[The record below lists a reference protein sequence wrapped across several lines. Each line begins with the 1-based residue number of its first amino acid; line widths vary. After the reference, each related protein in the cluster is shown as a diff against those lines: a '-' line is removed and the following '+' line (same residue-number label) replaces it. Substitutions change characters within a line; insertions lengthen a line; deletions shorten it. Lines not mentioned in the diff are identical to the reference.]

1 MVATIARAATA
12 EYYIHSQA
20 SFRPPGEYYL
30 SGEEP
35 DGVWWNPSG
44 LLASGELR
52 AGNGEAVDSADFYK
66 LYNGFDPRTGAK
78 LTQNAG
84 SEKRCPAYDITF
96 NADKTISALWAI
108 APADLRAGIEKA
120 HNDAVKVALQDVIRA
135 NCGYTRIRENRR
147 GMKVVPAD
155 IMGALFQHGAARSND
170 PHLHTHCVILNLAR
184 AHHDGKWRALHGH
197 PLFSWQ
203 KAAGATYRAELAW
216 LLRDRLG
223 IEMEVHGDER
233 QYTRV
238 RGTPRDLVEEWSKRD
253 IEINDTAA
261 RFGVSLQGNGAL
273 HGAIQRLTRN
283 AKEHGIDP
291 EHRHDDWTRQ
301 ASQHIEDIPG
311 FVESVTGRE
320 LELTEE
326 DRLGIAREL
335 ADIPDLLTEHESVF
349 YYTDLVERAAN
360 AASGLLSREQ
370 RRRTF
375 EKVLEDRN
383 IVELDKPDTGYD
395 AGARLANTRPFTAA
409 HTIETERA
417 IHEIAG
423 ELSRSER
430 FAISEE
436 TVAARVRA
444 LRATDYPIDD
454 EQIAAMRAATR
465 AGQIA
470 IIEGAAGSGK
480 TTTLRPIADLYRAQ
494 GHDIIATSVSWR
506 VTLELGTD
514 LDAPCWCVDKLN
526 AGVSNGRIPIGARSV
541 IVVDEAGQ
549 LSSLQARKI
558 LSMARAARAKVIF
571 AGDTRQ
577 QQPVEAGPGL
587 RLVRDVTGSVRVDTI
602 RRQKADVED
611 ILVAIHGEDRE
622 AARVRANVAPAREKQ
637 KILDA
642 FDALPDAEKARVRPW
657 QVVASERFRDGE
669 AARAIAAYDSRGR
682 FHVDSS
688 LDRTFDRLIGDW
700 DRLRTERP
708 DKTSAVIAYSRA
720 EVRALAHLM
729 RERILAGYDGPRYTV
744 QACRGREANA
754 KPEPLELAVGDMIR
768 TGAANF
774 DKMLF
779 NGTRLEILE
788 LREDAPTLAEP
799 DTPRIWIRG
808 RTDRGRIVAFHHDD
822 IRDYHGRIRLDY
834 GYAMTMNAA
843 QGLTVDRAFVFANQK
858 PSRETIYPAM
868 TRHRERL
875 DVYVDRKPV
884 ELDVRNRRNE
894 ETAGDPVSNAEIL
907 EYLARN
913 WSRSRRKEAAQ
924 DYMTGHMRDRHI
936 HSGRSA
942 QEVVQQQRANTP
954 DAVVQTPPARR
965 RIDAEGL
972 DAAQWLAANDA
983 GDGKLARIAARIRY
997 GTIRVRRGHAAR
1009 SLGEAC
1015 RRLNRSFSEWDEA
1028 RREAGN
1034 AAVARDPRFRR
1045 DLGEAAA
1052 ILKTARPFLRGD
1064 PLHARLLREHGGIGV
1079 SDIRALESARKRA
1092 RSIRDM
1098 SRGDRRRL
1106 DPEFTAAT
1114 LPKTRESAAAD
1125 EIARAFDAI
1134 EPEARI
1140 LEVDS
1145 SIEPPADL
1153 WEGWDRRRG
1162 DDEMDMGAEF
1172 ADDEAYGRDVEP
1184 PSIDPYPDLDP
1195 AEIDRQVP
1203 GRGAQLSLTQT
1214 DLAADRALS
1223 AAQRI
1228 AALDASWNRH
1238 LDAAVKAD
1246 RHPFVHPGWTELHRE
1261 MRDIAAL
1268 PDIAPQDRKN
1278 VLEWIGIADDWLGRY
1293 VPGHAARAHED
1304 PASLP
1309 GRGET
1314 PAATALVDAHRDRL
1328 ARHIDNAFAAG
1339 IHPFDAD
1346 GWEPLEQELRGFL
1359 DLPGLSREDRT
1370 RVEEQIAEIDG
1381 ARRDLAPETGRG
1393 RAARIA
1399 PLVAD
1404 NRARIQH
1411 HFDNAA
1417 DAGVHPFEAD
1427 GWDAIEEELRGFT
1440 GLPGISRDDRDY
1452 VEDQIAEIDRA
1463 RHDLAAEAEAGRH
1476 RGGERIAAA
1485 DNPGEDLPARA
1496 RQQSSRTAEHLYHEH
1511 RRRLDAHM
1519 QSLQDAHDPSE
1530 IDIDAYRKL
1539 WNDGLSLLQMPD
1551 LPDAA
1556 RADLSH
1562 THGYARHFETV
1573 RLHATRRREL
1583 TIRNMNPYRA
1593 FDRRFGKHLD
1603 AAAARNLHPYA
1614 APGWEKIADNARQIL
1629 RDDRLTGRQRE
1640 TLNKLLAN
1648 YGAWTE
1654 ARNQVSPPREQDRSQ
1669 GMSW

>member
-44 LLASGELR
+44 LLASVGLR
-52 AGNGEAVDSADFYK
+52 AGNGETVDSADFYR
-66 LYNGFDPRTGAK
+66 LYNGFDPRTGVK

-120 HNDAVKVALQDVIRA
+120 HNDAVRVALADVIGA
-135 NCGYTRIRENRR
+135 NCGYTRIREDRR
-147 GMKVVPAD
+147 GMKVVSAD

-184 AHHDGKWRALHGH
+184 AHHDGRWRALHGH

-238 RGTPRDLVEEWSKRD
+238 KGTPRDLVEEWSKRD

-291 EHRHDDWTRQ
+291 EHRHEDWIRQ
-301 ASQHIEDIPG
+301 ASQHIEDIPE
-311 FVESVTGRE
+311 FVESLTGRE
-320 LELTEE
+320 MEFTEE
-326 DRLGIAREL
+326 DRLGIAGEL
-335 ADIPDLLTEHESVF
+335 ADIPARLTRHESVF

-417 IHEIAG
+417 IHEIAA

-430 FAISEE
+430 FAISGE
-436 TVAARVRA
+436 TVAARVRE
-444 LRATDYPIDD
+444 LRAAGYPIDD

-494 GHDIIATSVSWR
+494 GYDIIATSVSWR

-514 LDAPCWCVDKLN
+514 LDTPCWCVDKLN

-558 LSMARAARAKVIF
+558 LSMARAAQAKVIF
-571 AGDTRQ
+571 AGDTQQ

-587 RLVRDVTGSVRVDTI
+587 RLIRDVTGSVRVDTI

-637 KILDA
+637 QILDG

-657 QVVASERFRDGE
+657 QVVASEHFRDGE
-669 AARAIAAYDSRGR
+669 AARGIAAYHSRGR
-682 FHVDSS
+682 FHIDSS

-700 DRLRTERP
+700 DRLRTEQP
-708 DKTSAVIAYSRA
+708 DKSSAVIAYSRA
-720 EVRALAHLM
+720 EVKALAHLM
-729 RERILAGYDGPRYTV
+729 RERILADYDGPRYTV
-744 QACRGREANA
+744 QACRGREPDA
-754 KPEPLELAVGDMIR
+754 KPEPLELAVGDIVR

-774 DKMLF
+774 GKMLF
-779 NGTRLEILE
+779 NGTRIEILE
-788 LREDAPTLAEP
+788 LREDAPSPAGP
-799 DTPRIWIRG
+799 GVPRIWIRG
-808 RTDRGRIVAFHHDD
+808 RTDRGRIVEFHHDD

-875 DVYVDRKPV
+875 DVYVDRRPV
-884 ELDVRNRRNE
+884 ELDVRNQRNE
-894 ETAGDPVSNAEIL
+894 EAAGDPVSNGEIL

-913 WSRSRRKEAAQ
+913 WSRSKRKEAAQ

-936 HSGRSA
+936 HAGRSA
-942 QEVVQQQRANTP
+942 EAE
-954 DAVVQTPPARR
+954 AVVQTPPPSR

-983 GDGKLARIAARIRY
+983 GNGKLARIAARIRY
-997 GTIRVRRGHAAR
+997 GTIRLRRGHAAR

-1034 AAVARDPRFRR
+1034 AAVAGDPRFRR

-1052 ILKTARPFLRGD
+1052 ILRTARPFLRGD
-1064 PLHARLLREHGGIGV
+1064 PLHARVLREHGGIGV

-1106 DPEFTAAT
+1106 DPEFAAAT
-1114 LPKTRESAAAD
+1114 LPKTRESAAAE
-1125 EIARAFDAI
+1125 EIAMAFDAI
-1134 EPEARI
+1134 EPEARVRTGDVS
-1140 LEVDS
+1140 L
-1145 SIEPPADL
+1145 EPPADL
-1153 WEGWDRRRG
+1153 WEGWEQRHG
-1162 DDEMDMGAEF
+1162 DGEMDVGAEF
-1172 ADDEAYGRDVEP
+1172 ADDEAYDQDIEP
-1184 PSIDPYPDLDP
+1184 PSIDPYPDLGP
-1195 AEIDRQVP
+1195 AELARQVP
-1203 GRGAQLSLTQT
+1203 QRGGQLSPSPT
-1214 DLAADRALS
+1214 DLSADTALG

-1228 AALDASWNRH
+1228 AALEASWNRH

-1268 PDIAPQDRKN
+1268 PDIAAQDREN
-1278 VLEWIGIADDWLGRY
+1278 VLNWIGIADDWLARY
-1293 VPGHAARAHED
+1293 VPGHAAHPVEEPTPLHELGHAPGARPQAADLTTEQRASHMSIII
-1304 PASLP
+1304 AAH
-1309 GRGET
+1309 GRRLSEHVEE
-1314 PAATALVDAHRDRL
+1314 AA
-1328 ARHIDNAFAAG
+1328 AAG
-1339 IHPFDAD
+1339 IHPLEAE
-1346 GWEPLEQELRGFL
+1346 GWNKLETDLRNFL
-1359 DLPGLSREDRT
+1359 LLPSISDDDRAL
-1370 RVEEQIAEIDG
+1370 VEERIAEIDQG
-1381 ARRDLAPETGRG
+1381 RQELAAQAEARRLYDE
-1393 RAARIA
+1393 
-1399 PLVAD
+1399 
-1404 NRARIQH
+1404 H
-1411 HFDNAA
+1411 
-1417 DAGVHPFEAD
+1417 
-1427 GWDAIEEELRGFT
+1427 IE
-1440 GLPGISRDDRDY
+1440 
-1452 VEDQIAEIDRA
+1452 
-1463 RHDLAAEAEAGRH
+1463 RHDSYMETLH
-1476 RGGERIAAA
+1476 
-1485 DNPGEDLPARA
+1485 NTL
-1496 RQQSSRTAEHLYHEH
+1496 
-1511 RRRLDAHM
+1511 
-1519 QSLQDAHDPSE
+1519 DPSE
-1530 IDIDAYRKL
+1530 IDIDAY
-1539 WNDGLSLLQMPD
+1539 NDLRERGLSLLK
-1551 LPDAA
+1551 LPGLADAA
-1556 RADLSH
+1556 RDNIERTYDMSQLAKNITDHRRRRNDLLFEAEREP
-1562 THGYARHFETV
+1562 YRHFS
-1573 RLHATRRREL
+1573 RHLA
-1583 TIRNMNPYRA
+1583 
-1593 FDRRFGKHLD
+1593 KHLE
-1603 AAAARNLHPYA
+1603 AAKAQDLHPYA
-1614 APGWEKIADNARQIL
+1614 APGCNKIADLADKTL
-1629 RDDRLTGRQRE
+1629 RNDRLTGEQHDRIQRF
-1640 TLNKLLAN
+1640 LSGYRDWKNAMN
-1648 YGAWTE
+1648 
-1654 ARNQVSPPREQDRSQ
+1654 RISPPREQEQDRSQ

>member
-44 LLASGELR
+44 LLASDGLR

-66 LYNGFDPRTGAK
+66 LYNGFDPQTGAK

-96 NADKTISALWAI
+96 NADKTISALWAV

-120 HNDAVKVALQDVIRA
+120 HNDAVKVALQDVIGA
-135 NCGYTRIRENRR
+135 NCGYTRIREDRR

-291 EHRHDDWTRQ
+291 EHRHDDWIRQ
-301 ASQHIEDIPG
+301 ASEHIEDIPG
-311 FVESVTGRE
+311 FVESVTGGK
-320 LELTEE
+320 LELSEE

-417 IHEIAG
+417 IHEIAA

-444 LRATDYPIDD
+444 LRAADYPIDD
-454 EQIAAMRAATR
+454 EQIAAMQAATR

-526 AGVSNGRIPIGARSV
+526 VGVSNGRIPIGARTV

-549 LSSLQARKI
+549 LSSIQARKI
-558 LSMARAARAKVIF
+558 LSMARAANAKVIF
-571 AGDTRQ
+571 AGDTQQ

-622 AARVRANVAPAREKQ
+622 AARVRAAVAPARERQ
-637 KILDA
+637 KILDG

-682 FHVDSS
+682 FHIDSS

-700 DRLRTERP
+700 DRLRTEQP
-708 DKTSAVIAYSRA
+708 GKTSAVIAYSRA

-729 RERILAGYDGPRYTV
+729 RERILAGYDGPRFTV
-744 QACRGREANA
+744 QACRGREADA

-788 LREDAPTLAEP
+788 LREDAPSLAEP
-799 DTPRIWIRG
+799 GVPRIWIRG

-822 IRDYHGRIRLDY
+822 IRDYHGKIRLDY

-884 ELDVRNRRNE
+884 ELDIRNRRNE

-913 WSRSRRKEAAQ
+913 WSRSKRKEAAQ

-936 HSGRSA
+936 HAARSA
-942 QEVVQQQRANTP
+942 EEVVRQQRANAP

-983 GDGKLARIAARIRY
+983 GDGKLARIAASIRY
-997 GTIRVRRGHAAR
+997 GTIRLRRGHAAR

-1034 AAVARDPRFRR
+1034 AAVAGDPRFRR

-1052 ILKTARPFLRGD
+1052 ILRTARPFLRGD
-1064 PLHARLLREHGGIGV
+1064 PLHARLLREHGDIGV

-1114 LPKTRESAAAD
+1114 LPKTRESAAAE

-1134 EPEARI
+1134 EPEALVRTGDVS
-1140 LEVDS
+1140 L
-1145 SIEPPADL
+1145 EPPADL
-1153 WEGWDRRRG
+1153 WEGWEQRHG
-1162 DDEMDMGAEF
+1162 GGEMDMGAEF
-1172 ADDEAYGRDVEP
+1172 ADDEAYGWDIEP
-1184 PSIDPYPDLDP
+1184 PGMTGYPDLDP
-1195 AEIDRQVP
+1195 AELARQVP
-1203 GRGAQLSLTQT
+1203 QRGGQLPPSRT
-1214 DLAADRALS
+1214 DLPADTPLGAAE
-1223 AAQRI
+1223 RI
-1228 AALDASWNRH
+1228 QALDAAWNRH

-1268 PDIAPQDRKN
+1268 PDIAAQDRRN
-1278 VLEWIGIADDWLGRY
+1278 VLEWIGIADDWLDRY
-1293 VPGHAARAHED
+1293 VPGHAAHPVEEPTPLPELGHAPGARPQAADLTAKQRASRMSTIIAAH
-1304 PASLP
+1304 
-1309 GRGET
+1309 GRRLSEHVEEAAAAGVHPFDAEGWDKLET
-1314 PAATALVDAHRDRL
+1314 DLRNFLLFPSVSDDDRALVEERIADIDQGRRELAAQAEATEHISTL
-1328 ARHIDNAFAAG
+1328 VARHGAYLQRHVDAAQSAG
-1339 IHPFDAD
+1339 IHPF
-1346 GWEPLEQELRGFL
+1346 E
-1359 DLPGLSREDRT
+1359 
-1370 RVEEQIAEIDG
+1370 AE
-1381 ARRDLAPETGRG
+1381 
-1393 RAARIA
+1393 
-1399 PLVAD
+1399 
-1404 NRARIQH
+1404 
-1411 HFDNAA
+1411 
-1417 DAGVHPFEAD
+1417 
-1427 GWDAIEEELRGFT
+1427 GWDKLETDLRNFLL
-1440 GLPGISRDDRDY
+1440 LPSISDDDRAL
-1452 VEDQIAEIDRA
+1452 VGERIAEIDRA
-1463 RHDLAAEAEAGRH
+1463 RQELAAQAEA
-1476 RGGERIAAA
+1476 
-1485 DNPGEDLPARA
+1485 
-1496 RQQSSRTAEHLYHEH
+1496 
-1511 RRRLDAHM
+1511 RRLYDEHIERHDFYM
-1519 QSLQDAHDPSE
+1519 ETLHNTLDPSE
-1530 IDIDAYRKL
+1530 IDFASYRKL
-1539 WNDGLSLLQMPD
+1539 REQGLSLLKLPGLADADRDNIERTYDMNQLARNITVHRRRRND
-1551 LPDAA
+1551 LQFEAEREPY
-1556 RADLSH
+1556 RHFSRHL
-1562 THGYARHFETV
+1562 ARH
-1573 RLHATRRREL
+1573 L
-1583 TIRNMNPYRA
+1583 RA
-1593 FDRRFGKHLD
+1593 AEAQD
-1603 AAAARNLHPYA
+1603 LHPYA
-1614 APGWEKIADNARQIL
+1614 APGCDKIADLADKTL
-1629 RDDRLTGRQRE
+1629 RNDRLTGEQHDRIHRFLSGYRDWHRAMNEISPSRE
-1640 TLNKLLAN
+1640 
-1648 YGAWTE
+1648 
-1654 ARNQVSPPREQDRSQ
+1654 QEQDRSQ